1 MQFRVLALASVLAA
15 IGIPPVQAACPS
27 SETLVTGGGP
37 GPWYQTLA
45 PSEHFDSA
53 RSQRF
58 PSACGL
64 RPSAA
69 GEPPKLLKRVAPAEY
84 PEAYNIATREPHELF
99 VYGGYPG
106 VDGAYVAKLDA
117 DSLVEQWRSTVRIP
131 AGQWSFIG
139 AMGVLA
145 DGFVYSI
152 QSNQLQKVDGDSGV
166 AQVLALPQI
175 DAPAGTGAAYNGFVA
190 SPDGLIFAKSMER
203 GACDRDTSGG
213 LDCVIANRLPS
224 TVVVVDPQS
233 MTVLAQAQT
242 GEPALGRITTERH
255 DGADYIYVPGLSA
268 LLRYR
273 YADGV
278 LSLDSSWGP
287 VPYGSTGAN
296 ASGVGVLGDYVVV
309 QTNYVPSTTPS
320 WLVAAN
326 IHDSAKQFAMQPFTV
341 PGGGYLPISWVPDKA
356 ALDDETGIVYAEDM
370 FAGQIAAV
378 RVGDQGLELLWKL
391 GDIAKGFPALVG
403 PRESRQ
409 LVVPQLLSGG
419 DTLAWREA
427 RSGALIAQSPALA
440 GIATIGASA
449 PGFRERF
456 YYPSFSSNEL
466 IELRPAP

>member
-1 MQFRVLALASVLAA
+1 MQFRVLVLALALSGL
-15 IGIPPVQAACPS
+15 PPVQAACLS
-27 SETLVTGGGP
+27 SESLATGGGS

-58 PSACGL
+58 PAACGL
-64 RPSAA
+64 RRSAA
-69 GEPPKLLKRVAPAEY
+69 DQAPRLLKRVAPAEY
-84 PEAYNIATREPHELF
+84 PEAYNTATRAPHELF

-106 VDGAYVAKLDA
+106 VDGAYIAKLDA
-117 DSLVEQWRSTVRIP
+117 DTLVEQWRSTVHIP
-131 AGQWSFIG
+131 STQWSFIG
-139 AMGVLA
+139 AMGVLS

-152 QSNQLQKVDGDSGV
+152 QSNQLQKVDADTGT
-166 AQVLALPQI
+166 AELLALPQI
-175 DAPAGTGAAYNGFVA
+175 DAPAGTGAAYNGFVVN
-190 SPDGLIFAKSMER
+190 PDGLIFAKSMER

-224 TVVVVDPQS
+224 TLVVVDPAN
-233 MTVLAQAQT
+233 MTVLTQVQT
-242 GEPALGRITTERH
+242 AEPALGRITTERH

-273 YADGV
+273 YAGGT
-278 LSLDSSWGP
+278 LTLDSSWGP

-326 IHDSAKQFAMQPFTV
+326 IRDSAQQFALQPFTV

-356 ALDDETGIVYAEDM
+356 ALDDETGIVYAEDL
-370 FAGQIAAV
+370 FAGQIAAI
-378 RVGDQGLELLWKL
+378 RLSDQGFELLWKL

-403 PRESRQ
+403 PKEARQ

-419 DTLAWREA
+419 DTLAWRDA
-427 RSGALIAQSPALA
+427 RTGALIAQSPSLA
-440 GIATIGASA
+440 TIATIGASA
-449 PGFRERF
+449 PGFQERF